1 MFLYRSV
8 SFKKMIAVVNYGVP
22 NTIIREMIECDYN
35 AFCRYSIDKDV
46 HLLFKPHYVNSLSH
60 FIVIT

>member
-1 MFLYRSV
+1 
-8 SFKKMIAVVNYGVP
+8 MIAVVNYGVP